1 MSKAHQ
7 ILAKKISLESKWNQL
22 FLENNCVTIEM
33 NQIQDEIKKCRRELV
48 ASSNA
53 SQSYNDFLR
62 RSDELSYAS

>member
-1 MSKAHQ
+1 MEPIVLRKY
-7 ILAKKISLESKWNQL
+7 
-22 FLENNCVTIEM
+22 CVTIEM

-53 SQSYNDFLR
+53 AQSYNDFLR